1 VELNSLSV
9 ATELKLFSLVA
20 LTLIMLSGV
29 YPLQFRGVYGDNDV
43 GTGSGKPIPNLCTY
57 LYCCPSFSK
66 IINLSNDT
74 IFQDEFHASAAGS
87 NIYILWKE
95 SAIQY
100 GSGSLFL
107 VKSTDYGH
115 TFDSKKEIAG
125 ETKESN
131 IASYANYVYVVF
143 ASSRGVFLI
152 KSTDWG
158 NSFGSPVKLNQLND
172 VNSASYLPDV
182 KIGAS
187 VNNVYIVWTEFTGQY
202 KDVFF
207 IRSTDGGNSFSSKK
221 NLSANI
227 GQSVEAELETAGNN
241 VFVVWTDYTNVNGT
255 PEVLFKRSVD
265 GGSSFGKVINVS
277 NSPGASGEPQ
287 VGASGNNV
295 YVIWDDTD
303 PNSLTVILKKSS
315 DDGHTF
321 GNNKVITSNG
331 MLPLVDVSSD
341 NKVYL
346 LWMQQ
351 ALRNPNDVNYIFER
365 SINEGTS
372 FSCLTKL
379 KSSGLAMDTQLIST
393 DARTFIIWRDYVKM
407 TSDVLFTATPP

>member
-1 VELNSLSV
+1 
-9 ATELKLFSLVA
+9 
-20 LTLIMLSGV
+20 M
-29 YPLQFRGVYGDNDV
+29 
-43 GTGSGKPIPNLCTY
+43 
-57 LYCCPSFSK
+57 
-66 IINLSNDT
+66 
-74 IFQDEFHASAAGS
+74 GS

-115 TFDSKKEIAG
+115 AFDSKKELAG

-158 NSFGSPVKLNQLND
+158 NSFGSPVKLNQL
-172 VNSASYLPDV
+172 
-182 KIGAS
+182 I
-187 VNNVYIVWTEFTGQY
+187 
-202 KDVFF
+202 
-207 IRSTDGGNSFSSKK
+207 
-221 NLSANI
+221 
-227 GQSVEAELETAGNN
+227 
-241 VFVVWTDYTNVNGT
+241 
-255 PEVLFKRSVD
+255 
-265 GGSSFGKVINVS
+265 
-277 NSPGASGEPQ
+277 
-287 VGASGNNV
+287 
-295 YVIWDDTD
+295 
-303 PNSLTVILKKSS
+303 
-315 DDGHTF
+315 
-321 GNNKVITSNG
+321 
-331 MLPLVDVSSD
+331 DVSSD

-393 DARTFIIWRDYVKM
+393 DARTFIFWRDYVKL